1 MLLKSILIW
10 ISIIPLAIVNGGL
23 RQRILDP
30 LFGEKFA
37 NPISG
42 LILCILIF
50 IISLIFIPR
59 LGKGNTRIYLIMGII
74 WVLLTIIFETILGL
88 IMGNTFKEIINAYNI
103 TTGNLWLIVVV
114 FMGIVPFLVAKIK
127 HLN

>member
-10 ISIIPLAIVNGGL
+10 ISIIPLAILNGGL
-23 RQRILDP
+23 RQKILDP

-50 IISLIFIPR
+50 FVSLIFIPR

-74 WVLLTIIFETILGL
+74 WVSLTIIFETILGL
-88 IMGNTFKEIINAYNI
+88 FMGNTFKEIINAYNV